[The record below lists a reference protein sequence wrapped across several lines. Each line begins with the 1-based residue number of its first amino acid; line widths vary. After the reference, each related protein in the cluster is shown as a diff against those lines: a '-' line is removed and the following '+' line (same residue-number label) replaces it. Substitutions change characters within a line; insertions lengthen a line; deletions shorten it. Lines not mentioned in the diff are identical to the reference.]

1 MRRLKLTRLSGECEN
16 GNCPTVYVSD
26 HGSLVVQGDAVSH
39 ADGLTLG
46 NGEQAVEI
54 SVQLLRE
61 ALSALGD

>member
-1 MRRLKLTRLSGECEN
+1 MKLQKLTGPECEN
-16 GNCPTVYVSD
+16 GNCPNVYISEQ
-26 HGSLVVQGDAVSH
+26 GTLVVQGDAVSH

-46 NGEQAVEI
+46 DGEQAVEI

>member
-1 MRRLKLTRLSGECEN
+1 MKVRKLTDPNCEN
-16 GNCPTVYVSD
+16 GNCPTVYVSEE
-26 HGSLVVQGDAVSH
+26 GTLVVQGDAVSH

-46 NGEQAVEI
+46 DGEQAVEI

>member
-1 MRRLKLTRLSGECEN
+1 MKLRKITGPECEN
-16 GNCPTVYVSD
+16 GNCPTVYVSEQ
-26 HGSLVVQGDAVSH
+26 GTLVVQGDAVSH